1 MNDIIHL
8 LPDSVANQIA
18 AGEVVQRTSSIIKE
32 MVENSIDADATS
44 VKVLVT
50 DGGKTTVQVIDDGK
64 GMSETDARLS
74 FERHATSKIQKASD
88 LFCLTTMGFRGE
100 ALASI
105 AAVAQVELKTRR
117 KEDELGTMIQV
128 AGSKI
133 EKQEPVACPAGSNF
147 LVQNLFFNVPARRKF
162 LKSNQTELTNVVA
175 DFQRIVLVHP
185 EISFSLYNN
194 GVEMF
199 HLPAASVR
207 QRIIDVFGKKIN
219 AELLPIEVE
228 TSLVSIS
235 GYVGKPD
242 SSKKKGVH
250 QYFFVNGRYM
260 RHPYFHSAVMKAYEN
275 LIPVGEH
282 VSYFIYFAVD
292 ASSIDVNVHPTKTE
306 IKFDNEQPIWQVL
319 SAAVRETI
327 GQFCNVPL
335 IDFDVEGKP
344 DIPAI
349 GANTSIPHQPKL
361 APSSYNP
368 FKTEGS
374 RSYSQSAGWEKL
386 FDKYSN
392 PVSSEGDEGLT
403 SIQMNPSEKVPGEG
417 EVLEGDN
424 LQGSIW
430 NAVMGRDGVAAPFDV
445 TVQKFQYK
453 GRYIVLPSANG
464 IMVVNQHRAHV
475 RVLFDQN
482 MQCINS
488 GNRPSQKELFP
499 IVVQFEK
506 ADCIVLENLME
517 DICSL
522 GFDLSNLGGG
532 AYSVNGIPAGLEGID
547 ISTLLHDMVV
557 SAKEMTNDI
566 RRDAQEALAL
576 TMAEN
581 AAIVYGQ
588 VLSSMEMER
597 LLRDLFATKIPART
611 PDGKLVYTI
620 LDDKMLNDL
629 F

>member
-18 AGEVVQRTSSIIKE
+18 AGEVVQRPSSIIKE

-235 GYVGKPD
+235 GYVGKPE

-260 RHPYFHSAVMKAYEN
+260 RHPYFQKAVMTAYSGM
-275 LIPVGEH
+275 LPGEYQP
-282 VSYFIYFAVD
+282 SFFIYFD
-292 ASSIDVNVHPTKTE
+292 INPQSIDVNIHPTKTE
-306 IKFDNEQPIWQVL
+306 IKFADEQAIFQIL
-319 SAAVRETI
+319 LASVREALGKFSLAPTI
-327 GQFCNVPL
+327 DFNREGAIDMPLPDGSRPTSAPQRL
-335 IDFDVEGKP
+335 IDP
-344 DIPAI
+344 
-349 GANTSIPHQPKL
+349 N
-361 APSSYNP
+361 YNP
-368 FKTEGS
+368 FRVDKGL
-374 RSYSQSAGWEKL
+374 RNQPYSSNPPSGWEQLYPMDKGLRIKEERLNSPDSETAIEYPNTL
-386 FDKYSN
+386 FLDSCAESSSMWQYGGKYIFLAT
-392 PVSSEGDEGLT
+392 ERGLA
-403 SIQMNPSEKVPGEG
+403 I
-417 EVLEGDN
+417 
-424 LQGSIW
+424 I
-430 NAVMGRDGVAAPFDV
+430 
-445 TVQKFQYK
+445 
-453 GRYIVLPSANG
+453 
-464 IMVVNQHRAHV
+464 NQHRAHAC
-475 RVLFDQN
+475 VLYRLYMEQL
-482 MQCINS
+482 S
-488 GNRPSQKELFP
+488 EAKGTTQKLLFP
-499 IVVQFEK
+499 
-506 ADCIVLENLME
+506 DVLELSAE
-517 DICSL
+517 DMLLIAPMVDEL
-522 GFDLSNLGGG
+522 RHIGFDLEQLGKTS
-532 AYSVNGIPAGLEGID
+532 YSIYGQPAQLGQQNGVTALRHILDAVRD
-547 ISTLLHDMVV
+547 T
-557 SAKEMTNDI
+557 SANV
-566 RRDAQEALAL
+566 QEEWRKQIAMALAND
-576 TMAEN
+576 T
-581 AAIVYGQ
+581 AIPYGK
-588 VLSSMEMER
+588 VLSEEEMR
-597 LLRDLFATKIPART
+597 NLIKSLFALPSYLFT
-611 PDGKLVYTI
+611 PDGKRVVKVLTDEELKV
-620 LDDKMLNDL
+620 
-629 F
+629 